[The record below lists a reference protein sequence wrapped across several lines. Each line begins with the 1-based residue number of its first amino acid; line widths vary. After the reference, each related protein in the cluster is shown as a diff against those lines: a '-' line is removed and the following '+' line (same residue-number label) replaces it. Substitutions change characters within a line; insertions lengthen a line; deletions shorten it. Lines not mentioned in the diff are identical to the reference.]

1 MERDYCRDL
10 IKICLSQSL
19 ESTFL
24 TCAVDLKPLPEEQRR
39 QSSSLPFKNSERI
52 PVHGLIRSS
61 FFRTK
66 IPDSDRKMS
75 VTSDETLILKFRDIF
90 PDKSIRELKNIFI
103 DMTKSV
109 YKNVGKD
116 EKINEDSRN
125 RWGAIASSLRS
136 LNLIEFKIAMYRFK
150 SAGLTFEEI
159 RRVFIQLDT
168 SGNGR
173 VECDEF
179 LAGIRVRPNL

>member
-1 MERDYCRDL
+1 M
-10 IKICLSQSL
+10 
-19 ESTFL
+19 
-24 TCAVDLKPLPEEQRR
+24 
-39 QSSSLPFKNSERI
+39 SSI
-52 PVHGLIRSS
+52 
-61 FFRTK
+61 
-66 IPDSDRKMS
+66 
-75 VTSDETLILKFRDIF
+75 SDEVLILKFRDIF

-103 DMTKSV
+103 DMTNSV

-116 EKINEDSRN
+116 EKMSEDSRN
-125 RWGAIASSLRS
+125 RWGAVASSLRS

-179 LAGIRVRPNL
+179 LAGIRVSFIKQSARISLS